1 MPSARG
7 LGRAQVQLYRAAVL
21 TASTPP
27 ASAFADWDGRV
38 SGGWPCKRCL
48 SARPCLDPGLRPHQ
62 GRLGSAARGVADTP
76 SLRMDGTAGVRF
88 EFLAGAPF
96 TGWRWRTFTRFSRAA
111 SREGGLRGRIPL
123 VERQEGVPPRGF
135 EPRFPP

>member
-7 LGRAQVQLYRAAVL
+7 LGRAQVQLYRAVSL
-21 TASTPP
+21 RRETSTPP

-96 TGWRWRTFTRFSRAA
+96 TGWRWRTGVVRAKVRA
-111 SREGGLRGRIPL
+111 KEWPAGGARG
-123 VERQEGVPPRGF
+123 VERGSY
-135 EPRFPP
+135 FPL